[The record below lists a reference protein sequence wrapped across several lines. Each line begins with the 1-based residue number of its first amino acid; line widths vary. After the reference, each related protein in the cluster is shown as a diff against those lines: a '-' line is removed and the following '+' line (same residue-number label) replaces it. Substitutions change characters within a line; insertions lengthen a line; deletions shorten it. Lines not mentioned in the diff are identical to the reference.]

1 MNLDGRVLSVSAT
14 ASRGVVDSNTLLR
27 FRQQGDRVLGR
38 YAGGS
43 VLRGCLVGRIEG
55 HRLLFRY
62 AQVERSG
69 QIHGGTSVCEVLYQ
83 ADGRARIVEHFTWRT
98 REGSGTNVFDEVRK
112 SDCA

>member
-38 YAGGS
+38 YGGGS

-62 AQVERSG
+62 AQVERSR

>member
-27 FRQQGDRVLGR
+27 LRQQGDRVLGR
-38 YAGGS
+38 YGGGS

-55 HRLLFRY
+55 HRLVFRY
-62 AQVERSG
+62 AQVEGSG
-69 QIHGGTSVCEVLYQ
+69 EIHGGTSVCEVLYQ

-112 SDCA
+112 SDCV

>member
-1 MNLDGRVLSVSAT
+1 MNLDGRVLWVSAT
-14 ASRGVVDSNTLLR
+14 ASLGVVDSNTRLH

-38 YAGGS
+38 YSGGS

-62 AQVERSG
+62 AQVERSR

-98 REGSGTNVFDEVRK
+98 REGSGTNVFDEIRK
-112 SDCA
+112 SDRA